1 MILLLNPREL
11 LDRAEKDLLAA
22 MGEADPDRPPS

>member
-22 MGEADPDRPPS
+22 MGDRHPDRPAP